1 MIPNRAALNE
11 MQRKNGQIE
20 HRMDALVFHGWPI
33 KLSRALRATLILI
46 AFFAITLPLMGVQY
60 ALLKLRP
67 SLAKRLP
74 HHYHRMVC
82 RLLGLKLH
90 ITGSVHPDR
99 PVLLVSNHVSWL
111 DIPILSAMSPVC
123 FVAKAEVRA
132 WPFVSL
138 LAKLQRS
145 VFIDRNRRTLVKEK
159 AGEIAERLA
168 QGDNIVLFA
177 EGTSSDGN
185 RVLPFRS
192 SLFSAAS
199 PSPYAANDN
208 GLEPVVQTVA
218 ITYTHL
224 HGLPILRHERP
235 FIAWYGEMDMLS
247 HAWNVL
253 KSGPID
259 VTIRIGEPIALASLR
274 DRKELAAF
282 SEARIRHDYIEQLTS
297 RPRAA

>member
-1 MIPNRAALNE
+1 MRLL
-11 MQRKNGQIE
+11 G
-20 HRMDALVFHGWPI
+20 
-33 KLSRALRATLILI
+33 SLRASALLTV
-46 AFFAITLPLMGVQY
+46 FVSVTLPLMLFQY
-60 ALLKLRP
+60 TFLKLGLRQ
-67 SLAKRLP
+67 AKTLP
-74 HHYHRMVC
+74 HGYHKFVC
-82 RLLGLKLH
+82 RLLG
-90 ITGSVHPDR
+90 IRVHVSGALDPNS

-111 DIPILSAMSPVC
+111 DISALSAVAPVS
-123 FVAKAEVRA
+123 FVAKAEVGT

-145 VFIDRNRRTLVKEK
+145 VFIDRSRRTLVKDK

-185 RVLPFRS
+185 RILPFRS

-199 PSPYAANDN
+199 LTPNAANDN
-208 GLEPVVQTVA
+208 GPEAVVQTVA
-218 ITYTHL
+218 IAYTHL

-235 FIAWYGEMDMLS
+235 MVAWYGEMDMLS

-253 KSGPID
+253 KSGPLD
-259 VTIRIGEPIALASLR
+259 VTIRLGQPVRLASLR

-282 SEARIRHDYIEQLTS
+282 SEAQVRQYYIEQVTA
-297 RPRAA
+297 RNRAA

>member
-1 MIPNRAALNE
+1 M
-11 MQRKNGQIE
+11 
-20 HRMDALVFHGWPI
+20 
-33 KLSRALRATLILI
+33 KLLGSLRASVLLAAFI
-46 AFFAITLPLMGVQY
+46 AVTVPLMLVQFG
-60 ALLKLRP
+60 LLKLGLRQ
-67 SLAKRLP
+67 AKTLP
-74 HHYHRMVC
+74 HAYHKFVC
-82 RLLGLKLH
+82 RLLGIRVRISGALES
-90 ITGSVHPDR
+90 GR

-111 DIPILSAMSPVC
+111 DIPALSTVAPVS
-123 FVAKAEVRA
+123 FVAKSEVGT

-145 VFIDRNRRTLVKEK
+145 VFVDRSRRTLVKDK

-185 RVLPFRS
+185 RILPFRS

-199 PSPYAANDN
+199 IAPRAANDN
-208 GLEPVVQTVA
+208 GPEAVVQTIA

-235 FIAWYGEMDMLS
+235 LVAWYGEMDMLS

-253 KSGPID
+253 KSGPLD
-259 VTIRIGEPIALASLR
+259 VTIRLGEPVRLASLR

-282 SEARIRHDYIEQLTS
+282 SEAQVRKYYIEQVTA
-297 RPRAA
+297 RNRAA

>member
-1 MIPNRAALNE
+1 MKIPANMAQFE
-11 MQRKNGQIE
+11 QG
-20 HRMDALVFHGWPI
+20 MDALVFHGWTMRM
-33 KLSRALRATLILI
+33 LGSLRATVLLA
-46 AFFAITLPLMGVQY
+46 AFVAVTLPLMLVQY
-60 ALLKLRP
+60 LLITLGLRQ
-67 SLAKRLP
+67 AKTLP
-74 HHYHRMVC
+74 HLYHRLVC
-82 RLLGLKLH
+82 RLLGIRVHVEGHLE
-90 ITGSVHPDR
+90 TGK

-111 DIPILSAMSPVC
+111 DIPALSTIAPVC
-123 FVAKAEVRA
+123 FVAKAEVGT

-145 VFIDRNRRTLVKEK
+145 VFVDRTRRTLVKHK

-192 SLFSAAS
+192 SLFSATAFA
-199 PSPYAANDN
+199 PEAANDN
-208 GLEPVVQTVA
+208 GPDVAVQTAA

-235 FIAWYGEMDMLS
+235 LIAWYGEMDMLS

-253 KSGPID
+253 KSGPLD
-259 VTIRIGEPIALASLR
+259 VTISISEPVPLASLR
-274 DRKELAAF
+274 DRKQLAAF
-282 SEARIRHDYIEQLTS
+282 SEARVRRDYVERLTS
-297 RPRAA
+297 RHRAA